1 MICELFGFID
11 RYDGSQARYSPFD
24 RTLGDFIIV
33 GRHSRTTMAIDIEA
47 TAKYPLASDDWIK
60 TVGIGGVLTLFSFL
74 LVPVLFVYG
83 YLVRVLR
90 AGMRDSPEPPTFDDW
105 GSLLREGVVAFVV
118 IFVYQLIPLIV
129 FAVTVGG
136 SLAAVATGSRTGA
149 SLGLVGLLGGVTVS
163 SLLALVFGYFGL
175 VGLANFAHEGTL
187 GSAFDVAVIRDV
199 ALSRE
204 YAIPWLYGVGF
215 VFVAGVL
222 TSVLNVV
229 PIVGAIVGVF
239 VIFYAQICAFKLWG
253 MGFSAAT
260 DVGSTPGTGT
270 TVTA

>member
-1 MICELFGFID
+1 
-11 RYDGSQARYSPFD
+11 
-24 RTLGDFIIV
+24 
-33 GRHSRTTMAIDIEA
+33 MALDIEE

-60 TVGIGGVLTLFSFL
+60 TIGIGGVLTLFA
-74 LVPVLFVYG
+74 VLFVPLLLVYG

-90 AGMRDSPEPPTFDDW
+90 AGMRDSPEPPVFDEW

-118 IFVYQLIPLIV
+118 VLVYQLIPLIV

-136 SLAAVATGSRTGA
+136 SIAAMATGSRAGA
-149 SLGLVGLLGGVTVS
+149 GLGLAGLFGGMVIS
-163 SLLALVFGYFGL
+163 ALLALVFGYFGL

-187 GSAFDVAVIRDV
+187 GSAFDVAVIKDV

-215 VFVAGVL
+215 VFVAGIV

-229 PIVGAIVGVF
+229 PILGAIVGVF
-239 VIFYAQICAFKLWG
+239 VLFYAQICAFKLWG

-260 DVGSTPGTGT
+260 GVGGTPGAGA
-270 TVTA
+270 TVAV

>member
-1 MICELFGFID
+1 
-11 RYDGSQARYSPFD
+11 
-24 RTLGDFIIV
+24 
-33 GRHSRTTMAIDIEA
+33 MALDIEA

-60 TVGIGGVLTLFSFL
+60 TIGIGGVLTLFA
-74 LVPVLFVYG
+74 VLFVPLLLVYG

-90 AGMRDSPEPPTFDDW
+90 AGMRDSPEPPVFDEW
-105 GSLLREGVVAFVV
+105 GSLLREGVMAFVV

-136 SLAAVATGSRTGA
+136 SIAAMATGSRAGA
-149 SLGLVGLLGGVTVS
+149 GLGLAGLFGGMMIS
-163 SLLALVFGYFGL
+163 GLLALVFGYFGL

-187 GSAFDVAVIRDV
+187 GSAFDVAVIKDV

-215 VFVAGVL
+215 VFVAGVV

-229 PIVGAIVGVF
+229 PVLGAIVGVF
-239 VIFYAQICAFKLWG
+239 VVFYAQICAFKLWG

-260 DVGSTPGTGT
+260 GVGDTPETGA
-270 TVTA
+270 TVAV